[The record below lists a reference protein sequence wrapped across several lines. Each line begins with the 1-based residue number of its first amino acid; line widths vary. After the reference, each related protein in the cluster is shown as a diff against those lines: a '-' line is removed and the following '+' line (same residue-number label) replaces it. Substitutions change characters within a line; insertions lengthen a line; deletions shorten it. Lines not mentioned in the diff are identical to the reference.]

1 MKDKKGTTITNPFQN
16 ILKKSNRHEA
26 KSKRRRP
33 SKVWVDKDSEIYNRL
48 MKSWLEKNDIEMY
61 LTHNGRKFV
70 VSEIFI
76 RTLKNQIYKYMI
88 SILNVY
94 IYKLDDVVNKYNNTY
109 HSAIKMKPVGE
120 KSNTYIDS
128 SKEINYKT
136 LNLKSMILLEYQNI
150 KTFLQKAMFQ
160 IFVIKK
166 LKNTVP
172 PMLLVILKAKKLLE
186 RFTKKNYKKQIKKSL
201 KIKR

>member
-1 MKDKKGTTITNPFQN
+1 MNLMANQIENRQKKG
-16 ILKKSNRHEA
+16 
-26 KSKRRRP
+26 
-33 SKVWVDKDSEIYNRL
+33 SEFYIRL

-61 LTHNGRKFV
+61 STHNGRKFV

-166 LKNTVP
+166 VKNTVP